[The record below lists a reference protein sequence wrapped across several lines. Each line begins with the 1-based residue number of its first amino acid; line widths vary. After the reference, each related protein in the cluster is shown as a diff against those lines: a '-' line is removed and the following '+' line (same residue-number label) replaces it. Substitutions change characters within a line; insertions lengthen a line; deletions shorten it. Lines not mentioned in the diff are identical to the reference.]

1 MRNGK
6 LISIEGIDGA
16 GKTTV
21 ISGNENTD
29 GLTSF
34 FEDAKYTTEPNNDT
48 WLGQVVRKA
57 ISNDEPDT
65 PPMSVFFLFL
75 AEHANHL
82 DDVIRPSLNNGDL
95 VICDRYIDSRYAYQS
110 YEIRDL
116 IDVDALDWIRQIQ
129 EREWTEI
136 PDKTIILDLPVDVAM
151 ERLDG
156 DEIFEKKEKL
166 RHFRQTYLD
175 LAEIDDRYV
184 VVDAEQDPKDV
195 IKECRNIIENV
206 KES

>member
-166 RHFRQTYLD
+166 RHFRQTYVD

>member
-184 VVDAEQDPKDV
+184 VVDAEQDQKDV